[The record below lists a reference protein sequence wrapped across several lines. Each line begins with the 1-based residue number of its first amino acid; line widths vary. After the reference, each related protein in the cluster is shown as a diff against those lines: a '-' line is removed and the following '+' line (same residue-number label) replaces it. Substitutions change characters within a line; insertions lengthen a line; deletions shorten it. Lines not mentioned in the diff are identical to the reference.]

1 MLFNS
6 HLFIFGFLPVA
17 VAGFWLLRRRG
28 LDRPAL
34 GWLLLA
40 SLAYYGWWEP
50 KYLGLILLSSG
61 VNYAFGRAFERR
73 RGDRALLALGV
84 GLNLAALAWFKYAG
98 FLVANLNRMTGG
110 DAQIGAIVLPLAIS
124 FFTFQQISYLVDV
137 YRGEPAERDPLHY
150 ALFVTFFPQLIAGP
164 VVKQQELTPQFRTP
178 KAAGPLRDHLAVG
191 LSLFLLGLFK
201 KVVLADSVAA
211 FAAPVFE
218 AADQGAVI
226 TFFEAW
232 GGVLA
237 YAFQIYFDFSGYCD
251 MALGLAWLFGFR
263 LPINFDAPYQATGII
278 DFWRRWH
285 LTLSRFLREYLY
297 IPLGG
302 NRHGRARRWLNLL
315 LTMTLGGLWHGAGWN
330 FVLWGLLHG
339 VLLVLNTMWR
349 QWRPRLWTRPVGRL
363 ESGLGSVLTF
373 ALVVLIWNFFRAE
386 TLAGAVGMLRGAF
399 GLNGAVLDARL
410 ATPLAFLSPWVEFTG
425 LNAGTF
431 SLRGV
436 PWLAAL
442 WFTCRFLPDVPRL
455 FAWTGVA
462 LDPGG
467 GVWQPTP
474 GRFPVWRPTARWAG
488 VIAVLGALAVVQMS
502 RVMEFIYYRF

>member
-6 HLFIFGFLPVA
+6 HLFIFGFLPLT
-17 VAGFWLLRRRG
+17 VAGFWLLQRQGRA
-28 LDRPAL
+28 RPAL
-34 GWLLLA
+34 LWLLVT

-50 KYLGLILLSSG
+50 KYLGLILLSCF
-61 VNYAFGRAFERR
+61 VNYGFGRALARR

-84 GLNLAALAWFKYAG
+84 GVNLAALAWFKYAG
-98 FLVANLNRMTGG
+98 FLLANFNRLTGG
-110 DAQIGAIVLPLAIS
+110 EAQLGAIVLPLGIS

-137 YRGEPAERDPLHY
+137 YRGEPAERDALHY

-164 VVKQQELTPQFRTP
+164 VVKQQELTPQFRTRE
-178 KAAGPLRDHLAVG
+178 AAGPVRDHLAVG

-218 AADQGAVI
+218 AADQGAVV

-263 LPINFDAPYQATGII
+263 LPINFDAPYRATGII

-339 VLLVLNTMWR
+339 VLLVLNSMWR
-349 QWRPRLWTRPVGRL
+349 QWRPRLWARPAGPL
-363 ESGLGSVLTF
+363 ERGLGSALTF
-373 ALVVLIWNFFRAE
+373 TLVVLIWNFFRAE
-386 TLAGAVGMLRGAF
+386 TLAGALGMLRGAV
-399 GLNGAVLDARL
+399 GLNGAVLDVRL
-410 ATPLAFLSPWVEFTG
+410 AGPLAFLSPWVEFTG
-425 LNAGTF
+425 LHAGTF

-436 PWLAAL
+436 PWLVGLLIA
-442 WFTCRFLPDVPRL
+442 CRFLPDVPRL

-462 LDPGG
+462 LDPNGG
-467 GVWQPTP
+467 LWRPSPGRLPVWQ
-474 GRFPVWRPTARWAG
+474 PTARWAG
-488 VIAVLGALAVVQMS
+488 LIAVLGAVAVVQMS